1 MLNPAASPPPDTQ
14 RALSMG
20 NMDKGKAI
28 FTELSSPGKGLGAD
42 MFCPLYIL
50 NVCKKKGQ
58 EDPPSPAMFGETLS
72 PAKSAAKLLPLSAE
86 ADFHPEI

>member
-1 MLNPAASPPPDTQ
+1 MLNAAASPPPDTQ
-14 RALSMG
+14 RALNMG

-28 FTELSSPGKGLGAD
+28 FTELSSPGKSLGAD
-42 MFCPLYIL
+42 LFCPFYSLIF
-50 NVCKKKGQ
+50 CKKKSQ

-72 PAKSAAKLLPLSAE
+72 PAKSTAKLLPLSAE